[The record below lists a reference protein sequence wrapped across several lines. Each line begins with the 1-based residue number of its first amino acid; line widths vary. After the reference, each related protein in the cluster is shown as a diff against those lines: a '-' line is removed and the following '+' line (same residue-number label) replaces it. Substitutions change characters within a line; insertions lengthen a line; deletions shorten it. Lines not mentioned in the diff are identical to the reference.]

1 MRGKTNRLRSARQL
15 LNAMNCKAEHLRLR
29 YFDKAPGCYW
39 NPALAIQERAN
50 GDRVIVATREI
61 HSDDCLVILDH
72 ARNLTT
78 DTARDASYWDLSA
91 LGDEL
96 AIPALLCQLF
106 LGEDADLLSRVPAG
120 FSHYLQVLPSHQWY
134 MSNHAT
140 LALRHAAPD
149 DFKPQ
154 LDRVFPLLES
164 IHALSTWLT
173 EELSKDVP
181 TEVIERAVLCGCTRT
196 WAECGMVPFADFF
209 NHNPDGC
216 LLTTNNCQLTAN
228 QYHAPG
234 SEVGVCYGIKD
245 ALSLMMNYGFLS
257 VDDAMTVGRQEAS
270 RWALCVDPELEDYNA
285 NLEVKPFLLFHDLS
299 NIERLLA
306 ESRLWSMD
314 QHDLPFV
321 CSLDR
326 DHLRPI
332 TMANEQRAITHLLAG
347 FAQERGPLEQRLNT
361 LKSCPELEQQA
372 TPWQGL
378 ISRRLETLSRAE
390 AWLRH
395 HWSTFLPEL
404 NKSLRP

>member
-1 MRGKTNRLRSARQL
+1 MRGTMNRLRSGRQPL
-15 LNAMNCKAEHLRLR
+15 DAMNCKAEHLRLR

-61 HSDDCLVILDH
+61 QSDDCLVILDH

-78 DTARDASYWDLSA
+78 DAARDASHWDLSD
-91 LGDEL
+91 LSDEL

-106 LGEDADLLSRVPAG
+106 LGEDVDLLSRVPTG
-120 FSHYLQVLPSHQWY
+120 FNHYLQVLPSHQWY
-134 MSNHAT
+134 ASNHAT
-140 LALRHAAPD
+140 LALRQAAPD

-154 LDRVFPLLES
+154 LDRVFPLLEF
-164 IHALSTWLT
+164 IQTLNTWLT

-181 TEVIERAVLCGCTRT
+181 IEVVERAVLCGFTRT

-209 NHNPDGC
+209 NHRPDGC
-216 LLTTNNCQLTAN
+216 MLSTNNCQLTAN

-257 VDDAMTVGRQEAS
+257 ADDAMAVSRQEAS
-270 RWALCVDPELEDYNA
+270 RWAICVDPELEDYNA

-306 ESRLWSMD
+306 ESRLWSID
-314 QHDLPFV
+314 QHDLSFV
-321 CSLDR
+321 NNLDR
-326 DHLRPI
+326 DYLRPI
-332 TMANEQRAITHLLAG
+332 SMANEQRAITHLLAG
-347 FAQERGPLEQRLNT
+347 FAQEQGPLEQRLHV
-361 LKSCPELEQQA
+361 LEQCPPLEQQSA
-372 TPWQGL
+372 PWREL
-378 ISRRLETLSRAE
+378 ISRRLETLKRAE
-390 AWLRH
+390 AWLKH

-404 NKSLRP
+404 SD